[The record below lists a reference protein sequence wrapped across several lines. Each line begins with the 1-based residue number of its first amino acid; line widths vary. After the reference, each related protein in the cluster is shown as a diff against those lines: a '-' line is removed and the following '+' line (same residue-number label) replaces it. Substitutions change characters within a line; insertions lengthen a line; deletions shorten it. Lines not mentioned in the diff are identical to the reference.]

1 MYSGKVLVYGSL
13 LVGASS
19 GVSEQPCPPSFV
31 LLHNVTL
38 LKDFHNSGLTNFSLI
53 CSQQTSL
60 RLSLP
65 PPPLSS
71 GSVDRTDDSI
81 DYGTSVSEP
90 RAEESDEVRKT
101 R

>member
-1 MYSGKVLVYGSL
+1 ME
-13 LVGASS
+13 ASS
-19 GVSEQPCPPSFV
+19 RASAAVPTSFV

-38 LKDFHNSGLTNFSLI
+38 LKDFYNSSLI
-53 CSQQTSL
+53 NFPPCTHTRHPSVSLCPL
-60 RLSLP
+60 RLT

-90 RAEESDEVRKT
+90 RAEESDEGRG
-101 R
+101 RR